1 VKAPER
7 AFTAEDNRVLSWVG
21 ATKHETCS
29 LGTPICVCTG
39 SAEYAHEMAEVI
51 AEALNARE
59 VAEYK
64 RATFAAKCARYAV
77 VNSVRAST

>member
-1 VKAPER
+1 
-7 AFTAEDNRVLSWVG
+7 
-21 ATKHETCS
+21 
-29 LGTPICVCTG
+29 
-39 SAEYAHEMAEVI
+39 MAEVI